1 MNALTSPV
9 DIRPD
14 HLAIVRNILRAHLP
28 TGFNVWVFGSRANWT
43 TKDSSDLDLAV
54 EGPTRLDH
62 KTMGAIEV
70 AFEESNLPYT
80 VDVVDLNAVSHAFK
94 RIVEEQRV
102 ALSWDSYGNGHTPS
116 NGWREVTLGEF
127 APFTYGKGLRTDD
140 RIPSGDVPVIGSN
153 GIIDYHDKSLTDGPT
168 IVIGRKGTV
177 GAVHY
182 SPIPCW
188 PIDTTFFIT
197 DDDPELLKF
206 KYYALKVLPLQDMN
220 SDSAVP
226 GLNRDDAHACLLR
239 VPGEAEQRAI
249 AHVLGTLDD
258 KIELNRRM
266 NATLE
271 AMARA
276 LFKSWFVDFEP
287 VRAKMEG
294 RWRPGESLP
303 GLPAEHY
310 YLFPDTLVP
319 SPLGDIPA
327 GWEVRR
333 LGEVVEIV
341 KGCSYRSRDLR
352 DSTTALVTL
361 KSIPRGG
368 GYSANGLKPY
378 VGPYSPQQV
387 VQPGDVVV
395 AQTDVTQAADVI
407 GRSGRILAATHFDT
421 LVASLDLLV
430 VMPKAPVERSFLYG
444 LLNDPAFHAHTLA
457 YVNGTTVLH
466 LSKNAVPEYQF
477 TLPKASVLKAFADQV
492 EPLWSRLDSNWQQS
506 FGLTT
511 QRDTLLPKLVSGEMR
526 V

>member
-62 KTMGAIEV
+62 KTMGEIEV

-310 YLFPDTLVP
+310 HLFPDTLVP
-319 SPLGDIPA
+319 SPLGDIPE
-327 GWEVRR
+327 GWEVRT
-333 LGEVVEIV
+333 LGEVVEHVRDIEEPQQSPEDTFSHFSIPAYDSGQV
-341 KGCSYRSRDLR
+341 PISELGVDIKSSKLRVYEETVLVSKLNPEIERVWLVGAALEMRSVCSTEFLVLR
-352 DSTTALVTL
+352 ARVPFGQAYVYCLALSTPFREQLASLVTGTS
-361 KSIPRGG
+361 KSHQR
-368 GYSANGLKPY
+368 
-378 VGPYSPQQV
+378 
-387 VQPGDVVV
+387 
-395 AQTDVTQAADVI
+395 AQTKAVLGLPAVIPPPTLLAHFGAA
-407 GRSGRILAATHFDT
+407 
-421 LVASLDLLV
+421 ASKL
-430 VMPKAPVERSFLYG
+430 
-444 LLNDPAFHAHTLA
+444 
-457 YVNGTTVLH
+457 
-466 LSKNAVPEYQF
+466 LSKVLQTRRENESLSSQRNA
-477 TLPKASVLKAFADQV
+477 
-492 EPLWSRLDSNWQQS
+492 
-506 FGLTT
+506 
-511 QRDTLLPKLVSGEMR
+511 LLPKLVSGEVR